1 MVSGFKKDKK
11 NKKKEKL
18 VFAKDKKQAITA
30 LVVLCLFVGNTIFM
44 LIKGY
49 MEQNPPAAKAPSPAE
64 SELAQDI
71 AKQQQQNLES
81 LNNTTGTT
89 ATDPNL
95 LAQDANNIY
104 TQTLDMQG
112 QGTTPQTV
120 ANPTKT
126 DDDIEIMSKKFDKSN
141 RGKMVTI
148 SITNSE
154 SYNPFLPANEK
165 FVSSSNLSYLSS
177 PPETLPVD
185 SDAQKIMTTTISG
198 ILYDKYSPSAIINME
213 GSDYL
218 VKKGDIINKYR
229 VLAITKNQVTVQ
241 LGKNIY
247 QAGVGELLS
256 QTNINYNTVAN
267 LNKKF
272 GGNEVSINVKKKNY

>member
-30 LVVLCLFVGNTIFM
+30 IVVLCLFFANTIFM
-44 LIKGY
+44 IVKGY
-49 MEQNPPAAKAPSPAE
+49 MEQHPPNIVTKTPQE
-64 SELAQDI
+64 NELAYDI

-81 LNNTTGTT
+81 LNSGKNPQ
-89 ATDPNL
+89 ATDPNM

-112 QGTTPQTV
+112 QNAMPQTP
-120 ANPTKT
+120 AGATKG
-126 DDDIEIMSKKFDKSN
+126 DDDIEIMTKKVDRST

-148 SITNSE
+148 GITESG
-154 SYNPFLPANEK
+154 SYNPFLPAGEK
-165 FVSSSNLSYLSS
+165 FVSSSNLAYLNS
-177 PPETLPVD
+177 PPETLPVN

-218 VKKGDIINKYR
+218 VKKGDIINKYK
-229 VLAITKNQVTVQ
+229 VLSITKNQVTVQ

-267 LNKKF
+267 LHKKF